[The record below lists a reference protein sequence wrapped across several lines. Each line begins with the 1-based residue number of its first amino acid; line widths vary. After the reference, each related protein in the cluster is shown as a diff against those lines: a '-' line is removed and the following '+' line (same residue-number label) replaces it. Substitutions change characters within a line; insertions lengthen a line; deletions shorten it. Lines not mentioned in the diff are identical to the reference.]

1 MPCVG
6 GQSRFARFARPASA
20 AFLVADGGTGDGVK
34 VRRRVRRPGHR
45 HRIRCAGRIF
55 FPSSTRP
62 TLQPSPPPK
71 PTRRDLAYF
80 FFLARG
86 KFEKNREF
94 SRIGW
99 IQFQRDC
106 FFFFLRSH
114 HLPRVFLPIV
124 FNKRQ
129 LRLYTCVP
137 SGTTCSLR
145 VSFAR
150 IIGRKLSNK
159 RSSSMRRAKTLVL
172 ETNFQFPR
180 ERYERVYIYI
190 YMTSRNFNK

>member
-55 FPSSTRP
+55 FPLEHTPDSATLPTPQTYETRSC
-62 TLQPSPPPK
+62 L
-71 PTRRDLAYF
+71 F
-80 FFLARG
+80 FFSW
-86 KFEKNREF
+86 REGNLRKIEN
-94 SRIGW
+94 SRELDG
-99 IQFQRDC
+99 FNFNETV

-190 YMTSRNFNK
+190 YI

>member
-106 FFFFLRSH
+106 FFFFFYVLITCPVFFYRSS
-114 HLPRVFLPIV
+114 LINGNYGYIRA
-124 FNKRQ
+124 
-129 LRLYTCVP
+129 C
-137 SGTTCSLR
+137 LR
-145 VSFAR
+145 VLLARFAC
-150 IIGRKLSNK
+150 LS
-159 RSSSMRRAKTLVL
+159 RG
-172 ETNFQFPR
+172 
-180 ERYERVYIYI
+180 
-190 YMTSRNFNK
+190 